1 MGGYTT
7 SLYTDSIHTWNDI
20 FSMSA
25 NIVILAIFYTF
36 LGAFVSFIF
45 YYLFDEYE
53 PTDKDPVKTK
63 WETYSG
69 WYQLYDVCVEISLI
83 ALASFW
89 TTYTVN
95 TTAYIIPVRREL
107 SSFIDSYTTGLFF
120 MYTIFLF
127 LNDLSNKLT
136 FLYETYVGTHFDLLL
151 PNEGSILDFSLKY
164 GPRKTDKKKDDD
176 KSYHG
181 L

>member
-1 MGGYTT
+1 MRGYTT
-7 SLYTDSIHTWNDI
+7 SLYADNIHTWSDI
-20 FSMSA
+20 FSMSG
-25 NIVILAIFYTF
+25 NIVILAIFYAF
-36 LGAFVSFIF
+36 LGAFVSFVF
-45 YYLFDEYE
+45 YYFFDEYE

-63 WETYSG
+63 WGTYSG
-69 WYQLYDVCVEISLI
+69 WYQLYDVCVEIALI
-83 ALASFW
+83 SLASFW

-95 TTAYIIPVRREL
+95 TTTYIIPVRNEL
-107 SSFIDSYTTGLFF
+107 SPFIDSYTTGLFF

-136 FLYETYVGTHFDLLL
+136 FLYETYVGTHFDWLL

-176 KSYHG
+176 KDYHG

>member
-1 MGGYTT
+1 MRGYTT
-7 SLYTDSIHTWNDI
+7 SLYADNIHTWGDI
-20 FSMSA
+20 FSMSG
-25 NIVILAIFYTF
+25 NIVILAIFYAF
-36 LGAFVSFIF
+36 LGAFVSFVF
-45 YYLFDEYE
+45 YYFFDEYD
-53 PTDKDPVKTK
+53 PADKDPVKTK
-63 WETYSG
+63 WGTYSG
-69 WYQLYDVCVEISLI
+69 WYQLYDVCVEIALI
-83 ALASFW
+83 SLASFW

-95 TTAYIIPVRREL
+95 TTTYIIPVRNEL
-107 SSFIDSYTTGLFF
+107 SPFIDSYTTGLFF

-136 FLYETYVGTHFDLLL
+136 FLYETYVGTHFDWLL

-176 KSYHG
+176 KDYHG

>member
-1 MGGYTT
+1 MRGYTT
-7 SLYTDSIHTWNDI
+7 SLYADNIHTWSDI
-20 FSMSA
+20 LSMSG
-25 NIVILAIFYTF
+25 NIVILAIFYAF
-36 LGAFVSFIF
+36 LGAFVSFVF

-63 WETYSG
+63 WGTYSG
-69 WYQLYDVCVEISLI
+69 WYQLYDVCVEIALI
-83 ALASFW
+83 ALTSFW

-95 TTAYIIPVRREL
+95 TTTYIIPVRSEL
-107 SSFIDSYTTGLFF
+107 SPFIDSYTTGLFF

-136 FLYETYVGTHFDLLL
+136 FLYETYVGAHFDWLL

-164 GPRKTDKKKDDD
+164 GPRKTDSKKDDD
-176 KSYHG
+176 KDYHG